1 MKTITCLLAL
11 TSLFAQGLRAQ
22 DTFSIVAV
30 DSVTG
35 EVGSAGASCVDL
47 ILFFPNYPVDFLGD
61 LIPGVGAINTQASYN
76 VANQNNARTRMLA
89 GDTPQQII
97 NWLVANDAGANP
109 TNRQYGIASL
119 VNGSPQT
126 AGYTGTNTLNYKNHI
141 AGPNYCIQGNIL
153 LGQSVLDSME
163 ARFLREPGDLACK
176 LMAALQG
183 AKVPGADTRCAS
195 NGAGTSSLFAFLEVA
210 QPTDSI
216 GQPSLL
222 VSVKTPGGAGI
233 EPIDSLQILFDAQH
247 SCATAGLSNIGE
259 PEWKIYP
266 NPAADHLFAELPTGK
281 LPVADASY
289 RLFDSRGR
297 QCLSGNITVTSTR
310 IDLRGLSAGLYLLEI
325 ENGIERFQRKVV
337 RK

>member
-1 MKTITCLLAL
+1 MKTLATLLIL
-11 TSLFAQGLRAQ
+11 TGLYVQSVRAQ

-47 ILFFPNYPVDFLGD
+47 ILFFPTYPIDFLGD

-126 AGYTGTNTLNYKNHI
+126 AGYTGSNTLNYKNHI

-183 AKVPGADTRCAS
+183 AKVPGADTRCAT
-195 NGAGTSSLFAFLEVA
+195 NGTGTSSLFAFLEVA

-216 GQPSLL
+216 GQPSFL
-222 VSVKTPGGAGI
+222 VAVKTPGGAGI
-233 EPIDSLQILFDAQH
+233 EPIDSLQVLFDAQK
-247 SCATAGLSNIGE
+247 SCTTTGIAETNQPSF
-259 PEWKIYP
+259 KIYP
-266 NPAADHLFAELPTGK
+266 NPAGDYIIVESYKVQSTAELSRYRLIDAQGRVHRRGRIT
-281 LPVADASY
+281 DASI
-289 RLFDSRGR
+289 RIELDGVS
-297 QCLSGNITVTSTR
+297 SGIYT
-310 IDLRGLSAGLYLLEI
+310 LEV
-325 ENGIERFQRKVV
+325 EADGHRMQRKVV
-337 RK
+337 RR